1 MEQAIITG
9 GHRQMHWAPNM
20 DRLPKPMWRPG
31 APIGFEAAMRWM
43 QARNLDKE
51 ITLAP
56 GSHGACSSTDIIVPK
71 PAGTCNGRLR
81 IRGKQPAAVAM
92 AQQVPVIT
100 MPSMATPRPRATY
113 DKPKTGL
120 DDLTPEE
127 ETEVAQLSGI
137 KRNQALKRMGHNKN
151 AEESGKH
158 YILEAVDGSLKC
170 RDCDMAGRWSE
181 WPFFA
186 VQAKCKRG
194 YNGESIVRGK
204 MRTMAVQHNTDA
216 EVQGRHVVD
225 LDPELDRFKCRNCM
239 SVQPR
244 TVKHFIFLKALCQR
258 AGSAGA

>member
-1 MEQAIITG
+1 MTARTRKLQCKLEPTSLSALRGAILGGDIAPYKWNATSDVLRRLRFQQGPGIDGRPVFPGWSHFCAVWIRAHMEHAIITG
-9 GHRQMHWAPNM
+9 GHRQMHCAPNM

-31 APIGFEAAMRWM
+31 APIGFAAAIRWM

-181 WPFFA
+181 
-186 VQAKCKRG
+186 
-194 YNGESIVRGK
+194 
-204 MRTMAVQHNTDA
+204 
-216 EVQGRHVVD
+216 
-225 LDPELDRFKCRNCM
+225 
-239 SVQPR
+239 
-244 TVKHFIFLKALCQR
+244 
-258 AGSAGA
+258 